1 MRRSLGVTYFNAS
14 TGCLYKS
21 EIGRVVD
28 YMVKLEMSDK
38 IMEKIGE
45 LKNNMKGHDP
55 ENIHN

>member
-1 MRRSLGVTYFNAS
+1 MHQQGVCT
-14 TGCLYKS
+14 KS

-45 LKNNMKGHDP
+45 IKNNMEGHDP
-55 ENIHN
+55 ENIHK